1 MYFHSVCERGFWPLQ
16 FHLVLFYSIENVLNS
31 LYFGRWGCK
40 LIYTVYIYIN
50 IYTEH
55 TPYVC
60 ISACYTSLSLS
71 LSLSLSSCSKSV
83 IWGIGAALWVP
94 FFDMFCGGKW
104 GCSYFY
110 IPNLRCHIVFF
121 MTRSIHHNSQR
132 KALNK

>member
-55 TPYVC
+55 TPYIC
-60 ISACYTSLSLS
+60 IFACYLSLS
-71 LSLSLSSCSKSV
+71 LSLSFPFQLFKKCHLGD
-83 IWGIGAALWVP
+83 WGGTLGP
-94 FFDMFCGGKW
+94 FF
-104 GCSYFY
+104 
-110 IPNLRCHIVFF
+110 
-121 MTRSIHHNSQR
+121 
-132 KALNK
+132 